1 MASRHWNCVFDHV
14 RAVIALFQR
23 LAPSPIGIDNYYE
36 AVSRLR
42 NWSEVPLSDRTIVAV
57 CNESMSLCLR
67 RYDSE
72 DSASA

>member
-36 AVSRLR
+36 AVSHLR
-42 NWSEVPLSDRTIVAV
+42 NCGEAPLSDRNIVAI

-67 RYDSE
+67 RYDGE
-72 DSASA
+72 DSTSA